1 MSAKSVGNF
10 TKARHSAKPER
21 IATCSGCF
29 GEKRLQARGLCF
41 ACYGKTRRAG
51 VTSVKKL
58 QRTVATLEG
67 FVELA
72 KRELQEGLL
81 EAAQNLRKASRVAA
95 AKGDS
100 RPSEVILRE
109 TPVGPSG
116 LERLLSPVRRDA
128 EGGGGA
134 GVRVFIG
141 VALGGSNQPASCPN
155 SVSTEIAGT
164 LDPVG
169 PTLARDAD

>member
-1 MSAKSVGNF
+1 MSVKSIGAS
-10 TKARHSAKPER
+10 TKTLHSAKPER
-21 IATCSGCF
+21 IAKCSGCF
-29 GEKRLQARGLCF
+29 EEKRLQARGLCF

-51 VTSVKKL
+51 ITSVKKL
-58 QRTVATLEG
+58 QRTVQTLEG

-100 RPSEVILRE
+100 RPSEVLLRE
-109 TPVGPSG
+109 TPVGPNG
-116 LERLLSPVRRDA
+116 HERLLSPVQRDRD
-128 EGGGGA
+128 GGGGQ

-141 VALGGSNQPASCPN
+141 VALGGLNQPASGPN

-169 PTLARDAD
+169 PTLAKDAD